1 MNFDINSLK
10 TLLKTGALEVQDG
23 VMLVSDH
30 NQLSPKIYMKDEDL
44 IIEFEAPFLYLHIEK
59 LGVKKLLNLINPRV
73 ESITITDKSYDVKI
87 STLGTWKF
95 AKD

>member
-59 LGVKKLLNLINPRV
+59 LGPKKLLNLVKPRV
-73 ESITITDKSYDVKI
+73 EYIKSTPISTVVKL
-87 STLGTWKF
+87 STLGEWELG
-95 AKD
+95 D

>member
-30 NQLSPKIYMKDEDL
+30 NSLSPKIYMKDEDL
-44 IIEFEAPFLYLHIEK
+44 IIEFEAPFLYLHVTK
-59 LGVKKLLNLINPRV
+59 LGIKRVLNIVNPRV
-73 ESITITDKSYDVKI
+73 EYIKITPTSTVVKL
-87 STLGTWKF
+87 STLGEWELG
-95 AKD
+95 D